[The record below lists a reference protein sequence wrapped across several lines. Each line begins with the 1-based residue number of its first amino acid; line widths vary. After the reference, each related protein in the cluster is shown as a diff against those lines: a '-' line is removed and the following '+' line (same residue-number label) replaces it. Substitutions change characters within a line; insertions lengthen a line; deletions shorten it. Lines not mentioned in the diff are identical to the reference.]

1 MASILDYCKGLPSIT
16 FDEGDILLQEGDR
29 SDKLYILID
38 GECEVLKDNFQINK
52 VSEPGSI
59 LGEMS
64 ILLNIPHMAT
74 VKSIR
79 ETQLYVVDDALDFLK
94 SNTEITFHLAK
105 MLAQRLNGVTSYI
118 MDIKKQFEGKD
129 DHFSMIDEV
138 LESLVYNQDNED
150 IELGSE
156 RDKSSN

>member
-29 SDKLYILID
+29 SGKLYILID

-59 LGEMS
+59 FGEMS
-64 ILLNIPHMAT
+64 ILLNIRPMAT

-79 ETQLYVVDDALDFLK
+79 TTRVYVVDNALKFLK

-105 MLAQRLNGVTSYI
+105 MLAQRLNGVTSYL

-129 DHFSMIDEV
+129 DHFSMLDEV
-138 LESLVYNQDNED
+138 LESFVYNQDNEE